1 MIAPRAASRRLT
13 PGKRQLV
20 AAPSRH
26 DSAADKVRAA
36 PLHRIPRRFLL
47 KTPALASLLL
57 LCPALVLAQQE
68 VDRASTSPTP
78 GNQQLERVSVTRQQ
92 TDTDLRRRE
101 PVAKQLYGREE
112 LDKYG
117 DTQLSDVLKRLPG
130 INVSGGQLRMRG
142 LGGAYTQILVNGEPA
157 PPGFSL
163 DNLNPAQVER
173 LEVSKAPTADQSAQA
188 IAGTLNIILKDAPRV
203 VQKDL
208 RLGLAYASEKP
219 VVNAGFTYGD
229 RVVGGLGF
237 VLPISVYNWNFK
249 NVLDGERLSNA
260 NPTPGQLR
268 QHVSN
273 DGHDRAHGRGF
284 NVSPRLNWKL
294 GDEETLT
301 LQGFFVDNRF
311 RNEGENTVTRLPDS
325 DAAYLPRTLQETT
338 RNRGTF
344 SAERVNLQYNNR
356 FSEDRRIELRAGAGS
371 GGADFNFDF
380 DGRGGATPITRTT
393 TGRNRNHNATL
404 AGKYSQYV
412 GEAHTV
418 TVGTELERR
427 VRDENR
433 TTIENGV
440 ELLPGIEGQ
449 PFNATITRTALYGQD
464 EWEINK
470 QWSAYFGVRHEQL
483 RTRSEGSRDLAGSS
497 DFQSTS
503 KVTTPLLHLN
513 FKPDPKGRDLVRA
526 SLTRSYKAPD
536 VQQLIARPSIN
547 TTEPLAQGN
556 TQTTPDRVGNPALK
570 PELATGL
577 DIAYESYLPAGGLV
591 SVGIFHRRISN
602 LIRTD
607 QPRLQTVTW
616 APTPRWVITQVN
628 LSKATTQGLEIEVK
642 GRAGELFPKLFDP
655 TTALS
660 LRASLNV
667 YRSSVSDIDGPHN
680 RLEGQQPWQLNFGA
694 DYRMKS
700 LPVTMGFS
708 AQIAPDFEVRQSALQ
723 SQESL
728 ASRSLDAFA
737 AMQVS
742 KQDSVR
748 LSANGLFQPKQGT
761 RVTFIDLADFN
772 LSERKPV
779 AWWAVNWEHKF

>member
-1 MIAPRAASRRLT
+1 MIAARLMN
-13 PGKRQLV
+13 PEN
-20 AAPSRH
+20 PE
-26 DSAADKVRAA
+26 
-36 PLHRIPRRFLL
+36 PFL
-47 KTPALASLLL
+47 KTHALASLLL
-57 LCPALVLAQQE
+57 LSPALVLAQQE
-68 VDRASTSPTP
+68 VDRAQNNSPSP

-142 LGGAYTQILVNGEPA
+142 LGGAYTQILINGEPA

-163 DNLNPAQVER
+163 DNLNPQQVER

-203 VQKDL
+203 MQKDL
-208 RLGLAYASEKP
+208 RVGVAYASEKP
-219 VVNAGFTYGD
+219 VINGGFTYGD
-229 RVVGGLGF
+229 RALGGLGF
-237 VLPISVYNWNFK
+237 VIPISVYQWHFK
-249 NVLDGERLSNA
+249 NELDGERLSS
-260 NPTPGQLR
+260 PTPYQLK
-268 QHVSN
+268 QHVAN
-273 DGHDRAHGRGF
+273 EGFDRAFGRGF
-284 NVSPRLNWKL
+284 NVSPRLNWKM
-294 GDEETLT
+294 GDDETLT

-311 RNEGENTVTRLPDS
+311 HNEGENAYTKLPDS
-325 DAAYLPRTLQETT
+325 DSAYKLRSLTETT

-356 FSEDRRIELRAGAGS
+356 FSEDRRIELKAGVGA
-371 GGADFNFDF
+371 GGADFNFDLE
-380 DGRGGATPITRTT
+380 GRGGDAPISRVT

-404 AGKYSQYV
+404 SGKYSQYA
-412 GEAHTV
+412 GEAHTI
-418 TVGTELERR
+418 TTGAELERR

-433 TTIENGV
+433 TTIENGNP
-440 ELLPGIEGQ
+440 LLPGIEGQ
-449 PFNATITRTALYGQD
+449 PFNATILRSAVFAQD

-470 QWSAYFGVRHEQL
+470 QWSAYFGVRHEQIK
-483 RTRSEGSRDLAGSS
+483 TDSVGSQDQSGSS
-497 DFQSTS
+497 DFSS
-503 KVTTPLLHLN
+503 KSSVTTPLLHLN

-536 VQQLIARPSIN
+536 IQQLINRPSIN
-547 TTEPLAQGN
+547 TTAPLDQGN
-556 TQTTPDRVGNPALK
+556 TKTTPDRVGNPALK

-591 SVGIFHRRISN
+591 SVGVFHRRITN
-602 LIRTD
+602 LIRTSE
-607 QPRLQTVTW
+607 PTLQTVNW
-616 APTPRWVITQVN
+616 APTQRWVLTQIN

-642 GRAGELFPKLFDP
+642 GRAGELFPSLFAP

-667 YRSSVSDIDGPHN
+667 YRSSVSDIPGNHN
-680 RLEGQQPWQLNFGA
+680 RLEGQQPWQFNFGA
-694 DYRMKS
+694 DYRMRS
-700 LPVTMGFS
+700 LPVSMGFS
-708 AQIAPDFEVRQSALQ
+708 AQIAPRFDVQQSALQ
-723 SQESL
+723 SQETL

-737 AMQVS
+737 AMQVT
-742 KQDSVR
+742 KRDGVRVSV
-748 LSANGLFQPKQGT
+748 NGLFQPKQGT
-761 RVTFIDLADFN
+761 YVTYDNLPDFT
-772 LSERKPV
+772 LSERKPA

>member
-1 MIAPRAASRRLT
+1 MKS
-13 PGKRQLV
+13 
-20 AAPSRH
+20 
-26 DSAADKVRAA
+26 
-36 PLHRIPRRFLL
+36 
-47 KTPALASLLL
+47 PALASLLL

-68 VDRASTSPTP
+68 VDRAQNNSPSP

-101 PVAKQLYGREE
+101 PVAKQLYGRDE

-163 DNLNPAQVER
+163 DNLNPQQVER
-173 LEVSKAPTADQSAQA
+173 LEVTKAPTADQSAQA

-208 RLGLAYASEKP
+208 RVGVAYASEKP
-219 VVNAGFTYGD
+219 VINAGFTYGD

-237 VLPISVYNWNFK
+237 VLPISVYQWNFK
-249 NVLDGERLSNA
+249 NELDGERLTNA
-260 NPTPGQLR
+260 NPTSPLQLR

-273 DGHDRAHGRGF
+273 EGYDLAHGRGF

-294 GDEETLT
+294 GDDETLT

-311 RNEGENTVTRLPDS
+311 RNDGANTVTKLPDS
-325 DAAYLPRTLQETT
+325 DPLYTPRTIDETT
-338 RNRGTF
+338 HNRGTF
-344 SAERVNLQYNNR
+344 SAERLNLQYNNR
-356 FSEDRRIELRAGAGS
+356 FSEDRRIELRAGVGS

-380 DGRGGATPITRTT
+380 EGRNGPIPISRVT
-393 TGRNRNHNATL
+393 TGKNRNHNATL
-404 AGKYSQYV
+404 AGKYSQYA
-412 GEAHTV
+412 GEAHTI
-418 TVGTELERR
+418 TTGAELERK

-433 TTIENGV
+433 TTLENGV

-449 PFNATITRTALYGQD
+449 PFNATITRSAVFAQD

-470 QWSAYFGVRHEQL
+470 QWSAYFGVRHEQIK
-483 RTRSEGSRDLAGSS
+483 TESEGSVDIAGSS
-497 DFQSTS
+497 DFSSTS
-503 KVTTPLLHLN
+503 KVTTPVLHLN

-536 VQQLIARPSIN
+536 VQQLINRPSIN
-547 TTEPLAQGN
+547 TTDPIAQGN
-556 TQTTPDRVGNPALK
+556 TPVTPDRVGNPALK

-591 SVGIFHRRISN
+591 SVGVFHRSITN

-607 QPRLQTVTW
+607 QPRLMTVPW
-616 APTPRWVITQVN
+616 APTQRWVITQIN

-642 GRAGELFPKLFDP
+642 GRAGELFPSLFEP
-655 TTALS
+655 ATALS
-660 LRASLNV
+660 LRASLNI
-667 YRSSVSDIDGPHN
+667 YRSSVGDIPGPNN
-680 RLEGQQPWQLNFGA
+680 RLEGQQPWQFNFGA

-700 LPVTMGFS
+700 LPISMGFS
-708 AQIAPDFEVRQSALQ
+708 AQIAPHFDVRQSFLQ
-723 SQESL
+723 SQETL

-737 AMQVS
+737 MMQLS
-742 KQDSVR
+742 KQDGVR
-748 LSANGLFQPKQGT
+748 LSVNGLFQPKQGT
-761 RVTFIDLADFN
+761 RVTFTNLDDFSLN
-772 LSERKPV
+772 ERKPV

>member
-1 MIAPRAASRRLT
+1 M
-13 PGKRQLV
+13 
-20 AAPSRH
+20 
-26 DSAADKVRAA
+26 
-36 PLHRIPRRFLL
+36 
-47 KTPALASLLL
+47 KTFTLASLLL

-68 VDRASTSPTP
+68 VDRAQSSPTQ
-78 GNQQLERVSVTRQQ
+78 NNQLERVSVTRQQ

-101 PVAKQLYGREE
+101 PVAKQLYGRDE

-219 VVNAGFTYGD
+219 VINAGFTYGD

-237 VLPISVYNWNFK
+237 VVPISVYQWNFK
-249 NVLDGERLSNA
+249 NELDGERLTNG
-260 NPTPGQLR
+260 NPTPPAQR

-273 DGHDRAHGRGF
+273 EGYDRSHGRGL

-294 GDEETLT
+294 GDDETLT

-311 RNEGENTVTRLPDS
+311 HSDGENTVTKLPDS
-325 DAAYLPRTLQETT
+325 DAAYMPRTLLETT
-338 RNRGTF
+338 RNSGTF
-344 SAERVNLQYNNR
+344 SANRVNLQYNNR
-356 FSEDRRIELRAGAGS
+356 FNEDRRIELRAGAGS
-371 GGADFNFDF
+371 GGADFDFDF
-380 DGRGGATPITRTT
+380 EGRGGATPISRTT
-393 TGRNRNHNATL
+393 TGKNRNHNATL
-404 AGKYSQYV
+404 AGKYSQYA

-418 TVGTELERR
+418 TAGGELERR

-433 TTIENGV
+433 RTVENGV
-440 ELLPGIEGQ
+440 DLLPGIEGQ
-449 PFNATITRTALYGQD
+449 PFNATITRTAVYAQD

-470 QWSAYFGVRHEQL
+470 QWSAYFGVRHEQIKME
-483 RTRSEGSRDLAGSS
+483 SEGSRDNAGSA

-513 FKPDPKGRDLVRA
+513 FKPDPKGRDLIRA

-536 VQQLIARPSIN
+536 VQQLINRPSIN
-547 TTEPLAQGN
+547 TTDPLAQGN
-556 TQTTPDRVGNPALK
+556 TKVTPDRIGNPSLK

-577 DIAYESYLPAGGLV
+577 DIAYESYLPAGGLI
-591 SVGIFHRRISN
+591 SVGLFHRSITN

-607 QPRLQTVTW
+607 QPRLQTVVW
-616 APTPRWVITQVN
+616 APTQRWVITQIN
-628 LSKATTQGLEIEVK
+628 LSKAKTEGLELEVK
-642 GRAGELFPKLFDP
+642 GRAGELFPSLFDP
-655 TTALS
+655 ATALS

-667 YRSSVSDIDGPHN
+667 YRSSVGDIPGPNN
-680 RLEGQQPWQLNFGA
+680 RLEGQQPWQFNFGA
-694 DYRMKS
+694 DYRLKS
-700 LPVTMGFS
+700 MPINMGFS
-708 AQIAPDFEVRQSALQ
+708 AQIAPNFDVRQSALQ

-737 AMQVS
+737 AMQIS
-742 KQDSVR
+742 KQDGVR
-748 LSANGLFQPKQGT
+748 LSVNGLFQPKQGT
-761 RVTFIDLADFN
+761 RVTFTDLPDFN
-772 LSERKPV
+772 LNERKPV

>member
-1 MIAPRAASRRLT
+1 M
-13 PGKRQLV
+13 
-20 AAPSRH
+20 
-26 DSAADKVRAA
+26 
-36 PLHRIPRRFLL
+36 

-68 VDRASTSPTP
+68 VDRAQTSSPSP

-92 TDTDLRRRE
+92 NDTDLRRRE
-101 PVAKQLYGREE
+101 PVAKQLYGRDE

-208 RLGLAYASEKP
+208 RVGVAYASEKP

-237 VLPISVYNWNFK
+237 VLPISIYQWHFK
-249 NVLDGERLSNA
+249 NEVEGERLSRDAAGQPQHLA
-260 NPTPGQLR
+260 NQGF
-268 QHVSN
+268 
-273 DGHDRAHGRGF
+273 DRAFGRGI
-284 NVSPRLNWKL
+284 NLSPRLNWKL
-294 GDEETLT
+294 GDDETLT

-311 RNEGENTVTRLPDS
+311 HNEGENTTQVLLGSAPTSVLD
-325 DAAYLPRTLQETT
+325 TT
-338 RNRGTF
+338 RNKGTF
-344 SAERVNLQYNNR
+344 AAQRVNLQYNNR
-356 FSEDRRIELRAGAGS
+356 FSEDRRIELKAGAGA
-371 GGADFNFDF
+371 GGADFDFDF
-380 DGRGGATPITRTT
+380 FGRNAAGQPTVTRET

-404 AGKYSQYV
+404 SGKYSQYA

-418 TVGTELERR
+418 TTGAELERR

-433 TTIENGV
+433 RTIENGQ

-449 PFNATITRTALYGQD
+449 PFDATITRSAVFVQD

-470 QWSAYFGVRHEQL
+470 QWSAYFGVRHEQIKTDS
-483 RTRSEGSRDLAGSS
+483 RGSDDGVGSS
-497 DFQSTS
+497 DFSSTS
-503 KVTTPLLHLN
+503 KVTTPVLHLN
-513 FKPDPKGRDLVRA
+513 FKPDPKSRDLVRA

-536 VQQLIARPSIN
+536 VQQLINRPTIN
-547 TTEPLAQGN
+547 TNYPVGGPN
-556 TQTTPDRVGNPALK
+556 TQTAPDRVGNPGLK

-577 DIAYESYLPAGGLV
+577 DIAWESYLPAGGIV
-591 SVGIFHRRISN
+591 SIGFFHRRITGLMRNS
-602 LIRTD
+602 LALESVPWST
-607 QPRLQTVTW
+607 QQ
-616 APTPRWVITQVN
+616 RWVAKPIN
-628 LSKATTQGLEIEVK
+628 LSKATTEGLELEVK
-642 GRAGELFPKLFDP
+642 GRAGELFPSLFAP

-660 LRASLNV
+660 LRASLNL
-667 YRSSVSDIDGPHN
+667 YRSKVADIPGPDN
-680 RLEGQQPWQLNFGA
+680 RLEGQQPWQFNFGA

-700 LPVTMGFS
+700 LPISMGFS
-708 AQIAPDFEVRQSALQ
+708 AQIAPKFDVTQSALQ
-723 SQESL
+723 SQETL

-748 LSANGLFQPKQGT
+748 VSVNGLFQPKQGT
-761 RVTFIDLADFN
+761 LVTITNLPDFN

-779 AWWAVNWEHKF
+779 AWYSVNWEHKF

>member
-1 MIAPRAASRRLT
+1 M
-13 PGKRQLV
+13 
-20 AAPSRH
+20 
-26 DSAADKVRAA
+26 
-36 PLHRIPRRFLL
+36 

-68 VDRASTSPTP
+68 VDRATTSPSP
-78 GNQQLERVSVTRQQ
+78 ANQLERVEVRRTL

-130 INVSGGQLRMRG
+130 INVTGGQLRMRG

-219 VVNAGFTYGD
+219 VINAGFTYGD
-229 RVVGGLGF
+229 RIVGGLGF
-237 VLPISVYNWNFK
+237 VLPISVYNWNFV
-249 NVLDGERLSNA
+249 NETEGERLTNGT
-260 NPTPGQLR
+260 PTSPQQLR

-273 DGHDRAHGRGF
+273 EGRDHTHGRGF

-294 GDEETLT
+294 GDDETLS
-301 LQGFFVDNRF
+301 LQGFFVQNRF
-311 RNEGENTVTRLPDS
+311 RSEGENTVTRLPDS
-325 DAAYLPRTLQETT
+325 DADYKPRILDETS
-338 RNRGTF
+338 RNGGTF
-344 SAERVNLQYNNR
+344 SANRINLQYNNR
-356 FSEDRRIELRAGAGS
+356 FSEDRRIELRAGTGS
-371 GGADFNFDF
+371 GGADFNSNF
-380 DGRGGATPITRTT
+380 DGRNGATPIQRITSGDNKNRTS
-393 TGRNRNHNATL
+393 TL
-404 AGKYSQYV
+404 GGKYSQYA

-418 TVGTELERR
+418 TVGGEIERR
-427 VRDENR
+427 VRDEKRR
-433 TTIENGV
+433 TVENGV
-440 ELLPGIEGQ
+440 DLLPGIEGQ
-449 PFNATITRTALYGQD
+449 PFNATLTRTAFYGQD

-470 QWSAYFGVRHEQL
+470 QWSAYFGVRHEQIKME
-483 RTRSEGSRDLAGSS
+483 SAGSRDAAGSA

-513 FKPDPKGRDLVRA
+513 FKPDPKSRDLVRA

-536 VQQLIARPSIN
+536 VQQLINRPSIN
-547 TTEPLAQGN
+547 TNEPLALGN
-556 TQTTPDRVGNPALK
+556 TRTTPDRTGNPALK

-577 DIAYESYLPAGGLV
+577 DIAYERYLPAGGLM
-591 SVGIFHRRISN
+591 SVGFFHRRITN

-607 QPRLQTVTW
+607 QPRLQTVVW
-616 APTPRWVITQVN
+616 APTQRWVITQIN
-628 LSKATTQGLEIEVK
+628 LSKATTQGLELEVK
-642 GRAGELFPKLFDP
+642 GRAGELFPSLFEP

-660 LRASLNV
+660 LRASLNI
-667 YRSSVSDIDGPHN
+667 YRSSVGDIPGPNN

-700 LPVTMGFS
+700 MPISMGFS
-708 AQIAPDFEVRQSALQ
+708 AQIAPDFNVRQSALQ
-723 SQESL
+723 SQENF
-728 ASRSLDAFA
+728 AARSMDAFA
-737 AMQVS
+737 MMQINP
-742 KQDSVR
+742 KNGVR
-748 LSANGLFQPKQGT
+748 LSVNGLFQPHQGS
-761 RVTFIDLADFN
+761 RVTYADLTDFN
-772 LSERKPV
+772 VNERKPV
-779 AWWAVNWEHKF
+779 PWWSVNWEHKF

>member
-1 MIAPRAASRRLT
+1 M
-13 PGKRQLV
+13 
-20 AAPSRH
+20 
-26 DSAADKVRAA
+26 
-36 PLHRIPRRFLL
+36 
-47 KTPALASLLL
+47 KTPALALLL
-57 LCPALVLAQQE
+57 LLSPALVLAQQE

-78 GNQQLERVSVTRQQ
+78 SGNNQLERVSVSRQQ
-92 TDTDLRRRE
+92 NDTDLRRRE

-219 VVNAGFTYGD
+219 VINAGFTYGD
-229 RVVGGLGF
+229 RALGGMGF
-237 VLPISVYNWNFK
+237 VIPVSLYQWNFK
-249 NVLDGERLSNA
+249 NELDGERLTNA
-260 NPTPGQLR
+260 APTPPLQLR

-273 DGHDRAHGRGF
+273 EGYDRAHGRGF

-294 GDEETLT
+294 GDDETLT
-301 LQGFFVDNRF
+301 LQGFFVNNQF
-311 RNEGENTVTRLPDS
+311 RNEGANTVTKLADS
-325 DAAYLPRTLQETT
+325 DALYTPRTIDETT
-338 RNRGTF
+338 HNKGTF
-344 SAERVNLQYNNR
+344 AANRVNLQYNNR
-356 FSEDRRIELRAGAGS
+356 FNEDRRIELRAGAGS
-371 GGADFNFDF
+371 GGADFDFDF
-380 DGRGGATPITRTT
+380 EGRNGATPISRRTT
-393 TGRNRNHNATL
+393 GKNRNHQATL
-404 AGKYSQYV
+404 GGKYSQYA
-412 GEAHTV
+412 GEAHTI
-418 TVGTELERR
+418 TVGSELERR

-449 PFNATITRTALYGQD
+449 PFNATITRTAVYAQD

-470 QWSAYFGVRHEQL
+470 QWSAYFGVRHEQIK
-483 RTRSEGSRDLAGSS
+483 TDSVGSGAIGNS

-536 VQQLIARPSIN
+536 VQQLINRPSIN
-547 TTEPLAQGN
+547 TTDPLTQGN
-556 TQTTPDRVGNPALK
+556 TRVTPDRVGNPALK

-591 SVGIFHRRISN
+591 SVGVFHRSITN

-607 QPRLQTVTW
+607 QPRLQTVAW
-616 APTPRWVITQVN
+616 APTQRWVITQVN
-628 LSKATTQGLEIEVK
+628 LAKATTEGLELEVK
-642 GRAGELFPKLFDP
+642 GRAGELFPSLFEP

-660 LRASLNV
+660 LRASLNL
-667 YRSSVSDIDGPHN
+667 YRSKVEDIQGPDN
-680 RLEGQQPWQLNFGA
+680 RLEGQQPWQFNFGA

-700 LPVTMGFS
+700 LPISMGFS
-708 AQIAPDFEVRQSALQ
+708 AQIAPKFNVQQSALQ
-723 SQESL
+723 AQQTL
-728 ASRSLDAFA
+728 PSRSLDAFA
-737 AMQVS
+737 AMQVT
-742 KQDSVR
+742 KQDGVRFSV
-748 LSANGLFQPKQGT
+748 NGLFQPKQGN
-761 RVTFIDLADFN
+761 RVTFTNLDDFSLN
-772 LSERKPV
+772 ERKPV
-779 AWWAVNWEHKF
+779 AWYAVNWEHKF

>member
-1 MIAPRAASRRLT
+1 M
-13 PGKRQLV
+13 
-20 AAPSRH
+20 
-26 DSAADKVRAA
+26 
-36 PLHRIPRRFLL
+36 
-47 KTPALASLLL
+47 KTPALALLL
-57 LCPALVLAQQE
+57 LLSPALVLAQQE

-78 GNQQLERVSVTRQQ
+78 TNNNQLERVSVTRQQ

-173 LEVSKAPTADQSAQA
+173 LEVTKAPTADQSAQA

-208 RLGLAYASEKP
+208 RLGVAYASEKP
-219 VVNAGFTYGD
+219 VINAGFTYGD
-229 RVVGGLGF
+229 RALGGMGF
-237 VLPISVYNWNFK
+237 VIPISVYNWNFK
-249 NVLDGERLSNA
+249 NDLDGERLTNA
-260 NPTPGQLR
+260 NPTAPALR

-273 DGHDRAHGRGF
+273 EGWDRAHGRGF

-294 GDEETLT
+294 GDDETLT
-301 LQGFFVDNRF
+301 LQGFFVNNRF
-311 RNEGENTVTRLPDS
+311 RNEGENTVTKLPDS
-325 DAAYLPRTLQETT
+325 DAAYTPRTIDETT

-344 SAERVNLQYNNR
+344 AANRLNLQYNNR
-356 FSEDRRIELRAGAGS
+356 FNEDRRIELRAGAGS

-380 DGRGGATPITRTT
+380 EGRNGAVPISRVT
-393 TGRNRNHNATL
+393 TGKNRNHQATL
-404 AGKYSQYV
+404 AGKYSQYA

-418 TVGTELERR
+418 TVGSELERR

-433 TTIENGV
+433 RTLENGV

-449 PFNATITRTALYGQD
+449 PFNATITRTAVYAQD

-470 QWSAYFGVRHEQL
+470 QWSAYFGVRHEQIK
-483 RTRSEGSRDLAGSS
+483 TESEGSVDLAGSS

-536 VQQLIARPSIN
+536 VQQLINRPSIN
-547 TTEPLAQGN
+547 TTDPLAQGN
-556 TQTTPDRVGNPALK
+556 TQVTPDRTGNPALK

-591 SVGIFHRRISN
+591 SVGVFHRRITN

-607 QPRLQTVTW
+607 QPRLMTVPW
-616 APTPRWVITQVN
+616 APTQRWVITQVN
-628 LSKATTQGLEIEVK
+628 LSKAETQGLELEIK
-642 GRAGELFPKLFDP
+642 GRAGELFPSLFEP

-660 LRASLNV
+660 LRASLNL
-667 YRSSVSDIDGPHN
+667 YRSKVSDIQGPDN
-680 RLEGQQPWQLNFGA
+680 RLEGQQPWQFNFGA

-700 LPVTMGFS
+700 LPISMGFS
-708 AQIAPDFEVRQSALQ
+708 AQIAPKFNVQQSALQ
-723 SQESL
+723 AQTTL
-728 ASRSLDAFA
+728 PSRSLDAFA

-748 LSANGLFQPKQGT
+748 ASVNGLFQPKQGN
-761 RVTFIDLADFN
+761 RVTFTNLDDFSLN
-772 LSERKPV
+772 ERKPV
-779 AWWAVNWEHKF
+779 AWWALNWEHKF

>member
-1 MIAPRAASRRLT
+1 M
-13 PGKRQLV
+13 
-20 AAPSRH
+20 
-26 DSAADKVRAA
+26 
-36 PLHRIPRRFLL
+36 

-68 VDRASTSPTP
+68 VDRAATSPTQ
-78 GNQQLERVSVTRQQ
+78 NSNQLERVSVTRQQ

-101 PVAKQLYGREE
+101 PVAKQLYGRDE

-173 LEVSKAPTADQSAQA
+173 LEVTKAPTADQSAQA

-208 RLGLAYASEKP
+208 RVGLAYASEKP
-219 VVNAGFTYGD
+219 VINAGFTYGD
-229 RVVGGLGF
+229 RALGGMGF
-237 VLPISVYNWNFK
+237 VIPISVYQWNFK
-249 NVLDGERLSNA
+249 NEVDGERLTNA
-260 NPTPGQLR
+260 KPTAPQLR
-268 QHVSN
+268 QHVTN
-273 DGHDRAHGRGF
+273 VGEDLAHGRGF

-294 GDEETLT
+294 GDDETLT
-301 LQGFFVDNRF
+301 LQGFFVQNRF
-311 RNEGENTVTRLPDS
+311 RNEGQNTVTRLADS
-325 DAAYLPRTLQETT
+325 DAAYTPRTVDETT

-344 SAERVNLQYNNR
+344 SANRLNLQYNNR
-356 FSEDRRIELRAGAGS
+356 FNEDRRIELRAGAGS

-380 DGRGGATPITRTT
+380 DGRNGATPIVRNT
-393 TGRNRNHNATL
+393 TGKNRNHNATL
-404 AGKYSQYV
+404 GGKYSQYA
-412 GEAHTV
+412 GEDHTV

-433 TTIENGV
+433 RTVENGV
-440 ELLPGIEGQ
+440 DLLPGIEGQ
-449 PFNATITRTALYGQD
+449 PFNATITRTAVYAQD

-470 QWSAYFGVRHEQL
+470 QWSAYFGVRHEQIK
-483 RTRSEGSRDLAGSS
+483 TESQGSTDLAGSS

-536 VQQLIARPSIN
+536 VQQLINRPSIN
-547 TTEPLAQGN
+547 TNEPLAVGN
-556 TQTTPDRVGNPALK
+556 TRTTPDRTGNPGLK

-577 DIAYESYLPAGGLV
+577 DLAYESYLPAGGLV
-591 SVGIFHRRISN
+591 SVGVFHRRITN

-607 QPRLQTVTW
+607 QPRLMTVPW
-616 APTPRWVITQVN
+616 APTQRWVITQIN
-628 LSKATTQGLEIEVK
+628 LSKAQTQGLELEIK
-642 GRAGELFPKLFDP
+642 GRAGELFPSLFEP
-655 TTALS
+655 STALS

-667 YRSSVSDIDGPHN
+667 YRSKVSDIQGPDN
-680 RLEGQQPWQLNFGA
+680 RLEGQQPWQFNFGA
-694 DYRMKS
+694 DYRLKS
-700 LPVTMGFS
+700 LPINMGFS
-708 AQIAPDFEVRQSALQ
+708 AQIAPKFDVQQSALQ
-723 SQESL
+723 AQTTL
-728 ASRSLDAFA
+728 PSRSLDAFA
-737 AMQVS
+737 AMQVT
-742 KQDSVR
+742 KQDGVRVSV
-748 LSANGLFQPKQGT
+748 NGLFQPKQGN
-761 RVTFIDLADFN
+761 RVTFTNLDDFT

-779 AWWAVNWEHKF
+779 AWWSVNWEHKF

>member
-1 MIAPRAASRRLT
+1 M
-13 PGKRQLV
+13 K
-20 AAPSRH
+20 H
-26 DSAADKVRAA
+26 
-36 PLHRIPRRFLL
+36 
-47 KTPALASLLL
+47 PALASLLL

-68 VDRASTSPTP
+68 VDRASTSPSP

-101 PVAKQLYGREE
+101 PVAKQLYGRDE

-173 LEVSKAPTADQSAQA
+173 LEVTKAPTADQSAQA

-208 RLGLAYASEKP
+208 RVGFGYATEKP

-237 VLPISVYNWNFK
+237 VLPISVYQWNFK
-249 NVLDGERLSNA
+249 NEQEGERLTNG
-260 NPTPGQLR
+260 NPVAPAVR
-268 QHVSN
+268 QHISSE
-273 DGHDRAHGRGF
+273 GYDRAHGRGV

-294 GDEETLT
+294 GDDETLS
-301 LQGFFVDNRF
+301 LQGFFVSNRF
-311 RNEGENTVTRLPDS
+311 RNEGETTITKLPDN
-325 DAAYLPRTLQETT
+325 DASYTPRALNETT

-344 SAERVNLQYNNR
+344 SAQRLNLQYNNR
-356 FSEDRRIELRAGAGS
+356 FDEDRRIELRAGAGS
-371 GGADFNFDF
+371 GGADFNFDYE
-380 DGRGGATPITRTT
+380 GRGGAIPILRTT
-393 TGRNRNHNATL
+393 SGENRNRNATL
-404 AGKYSQYV
+404 SGKYSQYA

-418 TVGTELERR
+418 TVGAELERR
-427 VRDENR
+427 TRDEQRR
-433 TTIENGV
+433 TVENGV
-440 ELLPGIEGQ
+440 DLLPGIEGQ
-449 PFNATITRTALYGQD
+449 PFNARITRTAFYAQD

-470 QWSAYFGVRHEQL
+470 QWSAYFGVRHEEL
-483 RTRSEGSRDLAGSS
+483 KFESEGNRDLVGSS
-497 DFQSTS
+497 DFKSTS

-536 VQQLIARPSIN
+536 VQQLINRPSIN
-547 TTEPLAQGN
+547 TTEPLASGN
-556 TQTTPDRVGNPALK
+556 TRTTPDRTGNPELK

-591 SVGIFHRRISN
+591 SVGVFHRRITN

-607 QPRLQTVTW
+607 QPRLMAVPW
-616 APTPRWVITQVN
+616 APTDRWVITQIN
-628 LSKATTQGLEIEVK
+628 LSKATTQGLELEVK
-642 GRAGELFPKLFDP
+642 GRAGELFPSLFDP
-655 TTALS
+655 ATALS
-660 LRASLNV
+660 LRASLNL
-667 YRSSVSDIDGPHN
+667 YRSSVGDIPGPNN

-700 LPVTMGFS
+700 MPISMGFS
-708 AQIAPDFEVRQSALQ
+708 AQIAPTYEVQQSVLQ
-723 SQESL
+723 SQETL
-728 ASRSLDAFA
+728 AARQLDAFA
-737 AMQVS
+737 MMQVS
-742 KQDSVR
+742 KQSSVR
-748 LSANGLFQPKQGT
+748 VSVNGLFQPKQGNRIT
-761 RVTFIDLADFN
+761 YTN
-772 LSERKPV
+772 LSDFTVSQRQPV
-779 AWWAVNWEHKF
+779 AWYGVNWEHKF

>member
-1 MIAPRAASRRLT
+1 
-13 PGKRQLV
+13 
-20 AAPSRH
+20 
-26 DSAADKVRAA
+26 
-36 PLHRIPRRFLL
+36 L

-57 LCPALVLAQQE
+57 LSPVLVLAQQE
-68 VDRASTSPTP
+68 VDRAATPPTP
-78 GNQQLERVSVTRQQ
+78 GNQLERVSVTRQQ
-92 TDTDLRRRE
+92 TDTDLRRRQ
-101 PVAKQLYGREE
+101 PVAKQLYGRDE

-219 VVNAGFTYGD
+219 VINFGFTYGD
-229 RVVGGLGF
+229 RALGGMGF
-237 VLPISVYNWNFK
+237 VIPISVYQWNFK
-249 NVLDGERLSNA
+249 NELEGERLTNA
-260 NPTPGQLR
+260 APTPGQLR

-273 DGHDRAHGRGF
+273 EGYDRGHGRGL

-294 GDEETLT
+294 GDDETLT
-301 LQGFFVDNRF
+301 LQGFFVQNRF
-311 RNEGENTVTRLPDS
+311 RNEGENTVTKLPDS
-325 DAAYLPRTLQETT
+325 DALYTPRTINETT

-344 SAERVNLQYNNR
+344 SAQRLNLQYNNR
-356 FSEDRRIELRAGAGS
+356 FNEDRRIELRAGVGS
-371 GGADFNFDF
+371 GGADFNFGF
-380 DGRGGATPITRTT
+380 EGLNGATPIARTT
-393 TGRNRNHNATL
+393 SGENRNRNATL
-404 AGKYSQYV
+404 AGKYSQYA

-418 TVGTELERR
+418 TVGGELERR
-427 VRDENR
+427 TRDENR
-433 TTIENGV
+433 TTIENSQP
-440 ELLPGIEGQ
+440 LLPGIEGQ

-470 QWSAYFGVRHEQL
+470 QWSAYFGVRHEQIKME
-483 RTRSEGSRDLAGSS
+483 SEGNRDIAGSA

-536 VQQLIARPSIN
+536 VQQLINRPSIN
-547 TTEPLAQGN
+547 LTEPLEKGN
-556 TQTTPDRVGNPALK
+556 TKTTPDRIGNPALK

-591 SVGIFHRRISN
+591 SVGIFHRRITN

-607 QPRLQTVTW
+607 RPRLQTVAW
-616 APTPRWVITQVN
+616 APTQRWVITQIN
-628 LSKATTQGLEIEVK
+628 LSKATTQGLELEVK
-642 GRAGELFPKLFDP
+642 GRAGELFPSLFEP

-660 LRASLNV
+660 LRASLNL
-667 YRSSVSDIDGPHN
+667 YRSTVSDIPGPNN

-700 LPVTMGFS
+700 LPISMGFS
-708 AQIAPDFEVRQSALQ
+708 AQIAPDFDVRQSELQ
-723 SQESL
+723 SQESF

-737 AMQVS
+737 MMQVN

-748 LSANGLFQPKQGT
+748 VSVNGLFQPKQGT
-761 RVTFIDLADFN
+761 RVTYTNLEDFSVN
-772 LSERKPV
+772 RRQPV